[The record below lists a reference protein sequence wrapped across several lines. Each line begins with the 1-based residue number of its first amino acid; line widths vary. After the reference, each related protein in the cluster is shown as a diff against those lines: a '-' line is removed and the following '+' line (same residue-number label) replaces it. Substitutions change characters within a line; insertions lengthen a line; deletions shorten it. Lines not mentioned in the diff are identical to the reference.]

1 MPYFKVQASEQK
13 HIRLKGT
20 YDETHCF
27 PDTTVRYSFIWM
39 YTQVT
44 FERFYETNKPF
55 KKIEGLTFD
64 NQNQASKL
72 NAFIRPVESDN
83 QWKSVQVI
91 DYYR

>member
-1 MPYFKVQASEQK
+1 
-13 HIRLKGT
+13 
-20 YDETHCF
+20 
-27 PDTTVRYSFIWM
+27 M

-64 NQNQASKL
+64 NQNQASKM